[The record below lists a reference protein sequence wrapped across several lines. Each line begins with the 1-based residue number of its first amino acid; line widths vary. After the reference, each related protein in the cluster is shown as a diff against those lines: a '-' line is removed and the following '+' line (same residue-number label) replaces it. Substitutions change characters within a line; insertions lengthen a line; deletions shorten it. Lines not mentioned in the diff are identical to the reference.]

1 MFRTLQRYTKTTT
14 LLRATIFSTM
24 LLSEGC
30 MAKEAIQAREQI
42 ILEKPMV
49 GKFVGDCTKA
59 KKEEECKRILAET
72 CKGKDCVLCKDK
84 YPGIIEEIAQN
95 PLGLDKNE
103 MTGATVKELTEQNKN
118 NSSGKII
125 VLTILGTLI
134 SSVFLISVV
143 RVILNRLKP
152 RPTDKVGELIRE
164 LFRQGQD

>member
-1 MFRTLQRYTKTTT
+1 
-14 LLRATIFSTM
+14 
-24 LLSEGC
+24 
-30 MAKEAIQAREQI
+30 
-42 ILEKPMV
+42 
-49 GKFVGDCTKA
+49 
-59 KKEEECKRILAET
+59 
-72 CKGKDCVLCKDK
+72 
-84 YPGIIEEIAQN
+84 
-95 PLGLDKNE
+95 